1 MPYPITKLPD
11 AELALIQYLRT
22 RSELTAYVP
31 ADRIMTTLPPKP
43 VADVP
48 YVLIKRIGGSQEW
61 WGRID
66 HAAIQV
72 DVIGGSRYNCQTA
85 VRAVRATILA
95 IAGDQVDEATLVSA
109 SEEVGPQW
117 MPDMVPVPPVSR
129 FVARFQVL
137 LHP

>member
-1 MPYPITKLPD
+1 MPSPINNLPD
-11 AELALIQYLRT
+11 AELALIQYLRART
-22 RSELTAYVP
+22 EVTNSVA
-31 ADRIMTTLPPKP
+31 ANRIITTLPPKP
-43 VADVP
+43 VADAV

-72 DVIGGSRYNCQTA
+72 DVYGGSRYNCQYA
-85 VRAVRATILA
+85 ARIVRAAVLA

-129 FVARFQVL
+129 FVNRFQVR